1 MKTNGLFIPLDLFFR
16 SGSGTKS
23 KSGSANSGL
32 GSEHVRKWNIR
43 PIEMECFYA
52 ENWNIRPMEMEIFYE
67 QMEFVSTEIYE
78 DVWTFIQDIPR
89 QDNLGQC

>member
-1 MKTNGLFIPLDLFFR
+1 
-16 SGSGTKS
+16 
-23 KSGSANSGL
+23 
-32 GSEHVRKWNIR
+32 
-43 PIEMECFYA
+43 
-52 ENWNIRPMEMEIFYE
+52 MEMEIFYE